1 MTSGASLQLYVSDVF
16 KVHPCVLENYG
27 AFDISLVNDLPLF
40 IDPFLLFNSS
50 DNEYQALHVE
60 IIKYLRFLK
69 DMAVTRTLTDGH
81 LRAWFMFSEV
91 KQNWL
96 GFSLVGNK
104 GAGLGIDFAKALSA
118 NLETLFTDFG
128 QEQITRD
135 SHLEKLCLI
144 KDGVGKDNISD
155 FTANLIKRYLLS
167 YTEQF
172 ARQHLRVEQ
181 CREVPVPRAYFN
193 YQTHSWASSRCFLP
207 WHDDDFVILTPKDI
221 LTKDDTWI
229 NKSDLSKEFEVIV
242 DAVPN
247 DALRAQINDY
257 FLRALPDEPNNADV
271 REAMSRAIRK
281 YPELID
287 FFIRMKED
295 HGDQAVSLSQQNVRD
310 VELLYIR
317 QLSEFV
323 RTLDSASSFYNTGAD
338 TYEEAKA
345 RVAFLKDV
353 IENKGGHHLFF
364 SHNVPIRRES
374 DLHILFRLTWF
385 ATPSDVGREVNDGRG
400 PVDFKISRGSFDKS
414 LVEFKLAKNSHLRR
428 NLQKQ
433 AEIYQ
438 KASDARSAIKV
449 ILYFTEDEYW
459 KVSRILSDLELKEN
473 PDVIL
478 IDARLDNKPSG
489 SKA

>member
-1 MTSGASLQLYVSDVF
+1 MSYSASLELYFSDVF
-16 KVHPCVLENYG
+16 EVDPGVLESYG
-27 AFDISLVNDLPLF
+27 AFNISLVNDLPLF
-40 IDPFLLFNSS
+40 IDPFLLFNSE
-50 DNEYQALHVE
+50 DDEYQSLHVG
-60 IIKYLRFLK
+60 IIKYLRFLR
-69 DMAVTRTLTDGH
+69 DMAVQTTLTDGH
-81 LRAWFMFSEV
+81 LQAWFMFSEI

-104 GAGLGIDFAKALSA
+104 GSGLGIDFTRALSA
-118 NLETLFTDFG
+118 NLETLFTNFG
-128 QEQITRD
+128 QEKITRD

-155 FTANLIKRYLLS
+155 FTANLIKRFLLH
-167 YTEQF
+167 YTETF
-172 ARQHLRVEQ
+172 ARQHLNSDQ
-181 CREVPVPRAYFN
+181 CREVPVSRAYFN
-193 YQTHSWASSRCFLP
+193 YETRSWVSSRHLLP
-207 WHDDDFVILTPKDI
+207 WHNNDYVILTPKDI

-229 NKSDLSKEFEVIV
+229 NKTDLSRQFDDVVE
-242 DAVPN
+242 AVPN
-247 DALRAQINDY
+247 EALRAQINDY
-257 FLRALPDEPNNADV
+257 FLRALPHEPKSADF
-271 REAMSRAIRK
+271 REAISRAIRK

-287 FFIRMKED
+287 FFIRMKEET
-295 HGDQAVSLSQQNVRD
+295 GDQAVSLSEQNVKD

-323 RTLDSASSFYNTGAD
+323 RTLEVESGFYGTGAD
-338 TYEEAKA
+338 THEETRA
-345 RVAFLKDV
+345 RVEFLKDV

-364 SHNVPIRRES
+364 SHGVPIRRES

-385 ATPSDVGREVNDGRG
+385 ATPSDVSREVNNGRG

-414 LVEFKLAKNSHLRR
+414 LVEFKLAKNTHLRR

-433 AEIYQ
+433 VEIYK

-459 KVSRILSDLELKEN
+459 RVSRILRELDIKDDPN
-473 PDVIL
+473 VIL
-478 IDARLDNKPSG
+478 IDARPDNKPSG